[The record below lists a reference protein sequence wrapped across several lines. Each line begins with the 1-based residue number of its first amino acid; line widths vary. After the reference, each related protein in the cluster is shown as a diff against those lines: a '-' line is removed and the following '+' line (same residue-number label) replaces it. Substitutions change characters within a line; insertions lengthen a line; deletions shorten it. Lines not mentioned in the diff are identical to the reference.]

1 MHLEFGTSPSEAKQ
15 QSNLEVSLKDW
26 VLGRGLNYD
35 PKRLANQI
43 RDKGT
48 LLYQGL
54 DDRFQG
60 NTSGTISD
68 FVNEKIIPEIENILL
83 TSIEANINEKLIN
96 QNGNNSR

>member
-1 MHLEFGTSPSEAKQ
+1 MNE
-15 QSNLEVSLKDW
+15 W
-26 VLGRGLNYD
+26 ILGRGLNFD

-68 FVNEKIIPEIENILL
+68 FVNEKIVPEIESILKNA
-83 TSIEANINEKLIN
+83 IEANINEKLTN
-96 QNGNNSR
+96 QNGDNSR